1 MKNSKN
7 FPVTT
12 TEEQRKRPSPA
23 GEEEISPLDPGIL
36 SRVSQS
42 WQHWIRETTD
52 LQFESAALE
61 KWLEDYFSALWHRT
75 KPTDSQFQMSR
86 LLGIFQENNPLPDD
100 FFLLFFGL
108 SNILSKVCMEKSH
121 YDPLHAWLSV
131 VQKDFSSHMSNF
143 YRQAVINS
151 NKESSRS
158 ATLLRVTKAAN
169 SSLELDK
176 VLQAISDEII
186 NALNALACNSYLFP
200 DKLKYGQY
208 YLLGGVPEGYDV
220 PDPPELFGLDALQRG
235 EPVFCYDA
243 ATDPRTDKKT
253 VEFFKLKSLMAFPLI
268 SNGKTIAAG
277 LIVMKD
283 YHHFT
288 QDEVDLVMAIA
299 NSAAMAVENAR
310 LYDTQIQLTIAQE
323 RNMLAQELHDRIAQ
337 NLAIVKL
344 NLNAILQHKP
354 EQTIKGIVEESKIL
368 VDETYQELRDAILG
382 LRCLPS
388 STVNSLEDVREYLTT
403 YGAHHELDIQFLV
416 NDRDFREINAEAVL
430 QIGRIIDEAV
440 VNSCKHASADHVWI
454 SSGVDKERFWVSVED
469 DGVGIDWDKVNHLQD
484 DHFGIKIMKER
495 AESAG
500 GHLTIEDRDAG
511 GTRVILEIPI
521 KR

>member
-1 MKNSKN
+1 
-7 FPVTT
+7 
-12 TEEQRKRPSPA
+12 
-23 GEEEISPLDPGIL
+23 
-36 SRVSQS
+36 
-42 WQHWIRETTD
+42 
-52 LQFESAALE
+52 
-61 KWLEDYFSALWHRT
+61 
-75 KPTDSQFQMSR
+75 
-86 LLGIFQENNPLPDD
+86 
-100 FFLLFFGL
+100 
-108 SNILSKVCMEKSH
+108 MEKSH
-121 YDPLHAWLSV
+121 YDPLHAWAFSV

-208 YLLGGVPEGYDV
+208 YLLGEYQKVMMFPT
-220 PDPPELFGLDALQRG
+220 PELFGLDALQRG

-253 VEFFKLKSLMAFPLI
+253 VEFKLKSLMAFPLI

-388 STVNSLEDVREYLTT
+388 STVT
-403 YGAHHELDIQFLV
+403 
-416 NDRDFREINAEAVL
+416 
-430 QIGRIIDEAV
+430 
-440 VNSCKHASADHVWI
+440 
-454 SSGVDKERFWVSVED
+454 SSKTSGS
-469 DGVGIDWDKVNHLQD
+469 
-484 DHFGIKIMKER
+484 
-495 AESAG
+495 
-500 GHLTIEDRDAG
+500 T
-511 GTRVILEIPI
+511 
-521 KR
+521 

>member
-7 FPVTT
+7 SPLTI
-12 TEEQRKRPSPA
+12 TESQRTRPSPLSKDW
-23 GEEEISPLDPGIL
+23 GSPLDVDIL
-36 SRVSQS
+36 HRVSRT
-42 WQHWIRETTD
+42 WQQWI
-52 LQFESAALE
+52 QESTNLKFDSRALE
-61 KWLEDYFSALWHRT
+61 KWLEDYFSALWPT
-75 KPTDSQFQMSR
+75 KRPLDSQFQMNR
-86 LLGIFQENNPLPDD
+86 LLRIFQENNPPPDD

-108 SNILSKVCMEKSH
+108 SNVLTNVCAEETNSDQMHTLLSM
-121 YDPLHAWLSV
+121 

-151 NKESSRS
+151 NKESNRS

-186 NALNALACNSYLFP
+186 TALDALACNSYLFP

-220 PDPPELFGLDALQRG
+220 PDPPELFGLDALQHG

-253 VEFFKLKSLMAFPLI
+253 VEFFNLKSLMAFPLI

-288 QDEVDLVMAIA
+288 QDEIDLVKAIA

-310 LYDTQIQLTIAQE
+310 LYDSQIQLTIAQE

-344 NLNAILQHKP
+344 NLNAILLQKP
-354 EQTIKGIVEESKIL
+354 EQPIKDIVDESKHL

-388 STVNSLEDVREYLTT
+388 STLNSLEDVREYLTT
-403 YGAHHELDIQFLV
+403 YGAHHDLDIQFQV
-416 NDRDFREINAEAVL
+416 DERDFREINAEAVL

-440 VNSCKHASADHVWI
+440 VNSCKHSSADHVWI
-454 SSGVDKERFWVSVED
+454 SSGVDKNRFWVSVED
-469 DGVGIDWDKVNHLQD
+469 DGVGIDWEKLNHLQE

-500 GHLTIEDRDAG
+500 GHLTIEDRETG
-511 GTRVILEIPI
+511 GTRVILEIPL